1 MSRKKVQKMPK
12 SDKPIKSYI
21 ETNIDADLQIN
32 KIEVGANCPD
42 VRTVPEE
49 NFILNT

>member
-1 MSRKKVQKMPK
+1 MPK
-12 SDKPIKSYI
+12 SKKPIKSYI

-42 VRTVPEE
+42 GTRGELYP
-49 NFILNT
+49 NR